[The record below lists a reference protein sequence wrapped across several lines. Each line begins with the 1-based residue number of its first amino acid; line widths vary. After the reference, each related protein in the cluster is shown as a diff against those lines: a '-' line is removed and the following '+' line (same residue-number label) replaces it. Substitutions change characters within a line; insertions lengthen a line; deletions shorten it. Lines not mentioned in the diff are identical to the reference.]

1 MALSAQPSV
10 VLRLRVACASRCRIG
25 SARCVSDIRAG
36 SCGSRCAATEAQ
48 TRRVATTIEQ
58 RRDRNLAAWRHA
70 VDLNELIADFYATAR
85 LSREDPRLARH
96 AFELL
101 HYEMQPQ
108 GAGLIRVLNE
118 CRGEADADSVHA
130 ARYLELEFVERGH
143 LEGRDPRD
151 VSRLVGGRRGSLAG
165 CSQPCTIG
173 IVISVIM
180 DQICRGVL
188 PPSGW
193 RRARTGA
200 WDQCPEA

>member
-1 MALSAQPSV
+1 MRRWFVSTHFCWSRFRALHGRSCERERSRT
-10 VLRLRVACASRCRIG
+10 LRSRCT
-25 SARCVSDIRAG
+25 
-36 SCGSRCAATEAQ
+36 ATEAQ

-118 CRGEADADSVHA
+118 CRGEADADA
-130 ARYLELEFVERGH
+130 EDARA
-143 LEGRDPRD
+143 
-151 VSRLVGGRRGSLAG
+151 SS
-165 CSQPCTIG
+165 
-173 IVISVIM
+173 
-180 DQICRGVL
+180 
-188 PPSGW
+188 
-193 RRARTGA
+193 
-200 WDQCPEA
+200 